1 MSNLVEH
8 ARRELEIIGE
18 DEETTKGL
26 LKVIKAFA
34 DMGHSGGSAAVCIP
48 RITALLNYENLTPLT
63 DDPEE
68 WMEISSNLLV
78 VGSKPLYQNV
88 RNSAAFSEDGGKHYY
103 LTTDFINPKDRKIIY
118 ISMHKE

>member
-18 DEETTKGL
+18 DKETTKGL
-26 LKVIKAFA
+26 LKVIKAFS

-68 WMEISSNLLV
+68 WMEISSYLLADT
-78 VGSKPLYQNV
+78 SKSLHQSI
-88 RNSAAFSEDGGKHYY
+88 RNPAAFSEDGGKHYY
-103 LTTDFINPKDRKIIY
+103 LVSAHPSDERIIY
-118 ISMHKE
+118 ESMHKE